1 MTWQRAR
8 AVLDLE
14 GIDPTAKFVLI
25 AVALR
30 AGTDGR
36 AWPSVARVCRD
47 TGLGDRAVRMA
58 IKRLAKAGHLDVL
71 HRPGATLTM
80 TVGAASGAGPGAA
93 PNAGTAASERE
104 NRGTSCREKSKEE
117 LHEVAAAGS
126 TAKRPAA
133 ASNGK
138 GTGTE
143 VVIHNGPAPGESW
156 GEYRERGG
164 R

>member
-1 MTWQRAR
+1 MSWQHAR
-8 AVLDLE
+8 AALDMP

-36 AWPSVARVCRD
+36 AWPSVARICED
-47 TGLGDRAVRMA
+47 TGYGQAAVRAA
-58 IKRLAKAGHLDVL
+58 IKRLAGVGQLEVF
-71 HRPGATLTM
+71 HRPGSGWTM
-80 TVGAASGAGPGAA
+80 ALSAPPGGAVGAPANGAGAPPG
-93 PNAGTAASERE
+93 RE
-104 NRGTSCREKSKEE
+104 KRATRWREKRKEEIMKGATTGSSALRPAVADNGNGTSP
-117 LHEVAAAGS
+117 G
-126 TAKRPAA
+126 
-133 ASNGK
+133 
-138 GTGTE
+138 